1 MNELITELLNNPEL
15 PESIKGNVQQ
25 IAGYVSVLESHRAL
39 LLDAVVE
46 AGLTNIVPND
56 ILIRIAT
63 GEFGNA

>member
-1 MNELITELLNNPEL
+1 MNQRTEALLNNPEL
-15 PESIKGNVQQ
+15 PASLQGQVQD
-25 IAGYVSVLESHRAL
+25 IASYLTVLESHRAI

-56 ILIRIAT
+56 ILTRIAT